1 MSILIGIILILIFI
15 IILLFMYTH
24 IIYTSLKEIIRELN
38 FIFLHQTNHLITT
51 SFSNKKIKKIIKTLN
66 DYIKCYKKQEREYIR
81 GNIALNNAITNI
93 SHDLRTPLTVIRGYT
108 NLLKEKIING
118 KEREYV
124 KIIDDKCEELSLL
137 MEELFTMTKASN
149 LKENINKEEICLND
163 LLENVLVNYY
173 TILKQKH
180 IEVDIEICQKK
191 VIRFL
196 DKNSIIR
203 VLENIISNS
212 VKYSQKDLKVSL
224 TEEGIIIFSN
234 KTNKMDYTMLNKL
247 FERYYTVE
255 NGKMNSGLGLAI
267 AKELVELNHGKIQAS
282 YQNSRLEIKIIF
294 KS

>member
-108 NLLKEKIING
+108 NLLKEKIIDG

-163 LLENVLVNYY
+163 LLESVLVNYY

>member
-108 NLLKEKIING
+108 NLLKEKIIDG

>member
-66 DYIKCYKKQEREYIR
+66 DYIKCYKKQEREYIK

-108 NLLKEKIING
+108 NLLKE
-118 KEREYV
+118 
-124 KIIDDKCEELSLL
+124 
-137 MEELFTMTKASN
+137 
-149 LKENINKEEICLND
+149 NINKEEICLND
-163 LLENVLVNYY
+163 LLESVLVNYY